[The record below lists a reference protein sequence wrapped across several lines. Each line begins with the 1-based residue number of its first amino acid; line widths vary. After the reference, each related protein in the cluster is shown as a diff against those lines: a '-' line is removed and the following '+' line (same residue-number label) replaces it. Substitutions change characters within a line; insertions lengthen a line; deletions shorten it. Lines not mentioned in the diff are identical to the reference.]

1 MKYWIWFTRIK
12 IKPYTKYKLIQ
23 KYKKPECIYKL
34 SEKELIKQEIETK
47 EIQEILNK
55 IYKQNLENYQEYLLK
70 NKIELITI
78 FDKNYPQN
86 LKSIYD
92 PPIALYVKGNKTVL
106 NTKSIGMVGCR
117 LCSKYGE
124 FQAKKISYDLA
135 KNNITIVS
143 GLAKGIDKYSHIG
156 CMSAKGTTIA
166 VLGNGLDIMYPYENL
181 EVARKIIQTRG
192 AIISEYIVGTKPNKE
207 NFPQRNRIISGIS
220 KAIIVVEAKI
230 RSGSMITVDYAIEQ
244 GKDVYAVPGNVTS
257 KNSSGTNELIKQGA
271 IMLTDIKDVVL

>member
-23 KYKKPECIYKL
+23 KYKNPEIIYNL
-34 SEKELIKQEIETK
+34 SKKELIKQEIETE

-55 IYKQNLENYQEYLLK
+55 TYKQNLEIYEQYLLK
-70 NKIELITI
+70 NKIELITL

-86 LKSIYD
+86 LKNIYD
-92 PPIALYVKGNKTVL
+92 PPIALYLKGNKKVL
-106 NTKSIGMVGCR
+106 NTKSIGIVGCR

-124 FQAKKISYDLA
+124 YQAKKISYDLA
-135 KNNITIVS
+135 KKNITIVS

-156 CMSAKGTTIA
+156 CMSAKGKTIA

-181 EVARKIIQTRG
+181 EVARKIIKTGG
-192 AIISEYIVGTKPNKE
+192 AIISEYIIGTKPNKI

-220 KAIIVVEAKI
+220 QAVIVVEAKI

-244 GKDVYAVPGNVTS
+244 GKDIYAVPGNITS
-257 KNSSGTNELIKQGA
+257 KNSGGTNELIKQGA
-271 IMLTDIKDVVL
+271 IMLTDVNDIIL

>member
-34 SEKELIKQEIETK
+34 SEKELIKQEIEAE

-55 IYKQNLENYQEYLLK
+55 IYKQNLENYEEYLLK

-124 FQAKKISYDLA
+124 LQAKKISYDLA

-166 VLGNGLDIMYPYENL
+166 VLGNGLDIMYPHENL

-257 KNSSGTNELIKQGA
+257 KNSGGTNELIKQGA
-271 IMLTDIKDVVL
+271 IMLTDVKDVVL